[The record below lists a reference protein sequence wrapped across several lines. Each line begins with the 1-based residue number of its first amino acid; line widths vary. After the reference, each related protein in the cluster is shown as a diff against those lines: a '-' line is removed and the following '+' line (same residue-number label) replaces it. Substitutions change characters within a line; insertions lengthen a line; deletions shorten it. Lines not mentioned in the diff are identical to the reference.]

1 MVALSCACLAAA
13 SACRTDESISCAQPL
28 LTTISS
34 KVATA
39 KPFLAFSNATFFK
52 YVQRIELIGLP
63 GAWFA
68 ILAALVTGPARLALA
83 ARRPTP
89 IGKELLLFSVH
100 SFNVQRSWK

>member
-28 LTTISS
+28 LTTMSN
-34 KVATA
+34 KANTA
-39 KPFLAFSNATFFK
+39 RPFLALSNVVLFK

-68 ILAALVTGPARLALA
+68 ILAP
-83 ARRPTP
+83 
-89 IGKELLLFSVH
+89 
-100 SFNVQRSWK
+100 